1 MSRQVYNILKNKLNE
16 DKNIYIITI
25 IYSKENTILIN
36 KILKF
41 ENEVIFEDTD
51 SSNIYK
57 EIIQNL
63 ESIELG
69 KVFKINENIKVF
81 IELISSKPHLV
92 ICGGGHIAL
101 PLCNIGKMLDFDIT
115 IIDNRKEFANKNR
128 FPLANTIICNDF
140 EKALKDINY
149 TNSYFV
155 IVTRGHKDDILALK
169 CILNSNFKYIG
180 MIGSKAKVES
190 VRRELYNCGFT
201 TEDIEK
207 IHAPIGLKIKA
218 QTPAEISISI
228 MGEIINY
235 KNSIKISNI
244 DDAIL
249 DNITKNKDKIML
261 ITILNKNG
269 SSPRAVGTKM
279 LVIENG
285 NFIGTIGGGILENVV
300 YNKALELIKLE
311 KSSIE
316 NYDLSNSKAANLGM
330 VCGGQIKVLFEYIP

>member
-140 EKALKDINY
+140 EKALKDINKKI
-149 TNSYFV
+149 F
-155 IVTRGHKDDILALK
+155 L
-169 CILNSNFKYIG
+169 SNNKLQSFKY
-180 MIGSKAKVES
+180 K
-190 VRRELYNCGFT
+190 RHYL
-201 TEDIEK
+201 
-207 IHAPIGLKIKA
+207 
-218 QTPAEISISI
+218 
-228 MGEIINY
+228 
-235 KNSIKISNI
+235 
-244 DDAIL
+244 
-249 DNITKNKDKIML
+249 
-261 ITILNKNG
+261 
-269 SSPRAVGTKM
+269 
-279 LVIENG
+279 
-285 NFIGTIGGGILENVV
+285 
-300 YNKALELIKLE
+300 
-311 KSSIE
+311 
-316 NYDLSNSKAANLGM
+316 
-330 VCGGQIKVLFEYIP
+330 

>member
-1 MSRQVYNILKNKLNE
+1 
-16 DKNIYIITI
+16 
-25 IYSKENTILIN
+25 
-36 KILKF
+36 
-41 ENEVIFEDTD
+41 
-51 SSNIYK
+51 
-57 EIIQNL
+57 
-63 ESIELG
+63 
-69 KVFKINENIKVF
+69 
-81 IELISSKPHLV
+81 
-92 ICGGGHIAL
+92 
-101 PLCNIGKMLDFDIT
+101 
-115 IIDNRKEFANKNR
+115 
-128 FPLANTIICNDF
+128 
-140 EKALKDINY
+140 
-149 TNSYFV
+149 
-155 IVTRGHKDDILALK
+155 
-169 CILNSNFKYIG
+169 
-180 MIGSKAKVES
+180 
-190 VRRELYNCGFT
+190 
-201 TEDIEK
+201 
-207 IHAPIGLKIKA
+207 
-218 QTPAEISISI
+218 

>member
-1 MSRQVYNILKNKLNE
+1 
-16 DKNIYIITI
+16 
-25 IYSKENTILIN
+25 
-36 KILKF
+36 
-41 ENEVIFEDTD
+41 
-51 SSNIYK
+51 
-57 EIIQNL
+57 
-63 ESIELG
+63 
-69 KVFKINENIKVF
+69 
-81 IELISSKPHLV
+81 
-92 ICGGGHIAL
+92 
-101 PLCNIGKMLDFDIT
+101 
-115 IIDNRKEFANKNR
+115 
-128 FPLANTIICNDF
+128 
-140 EKALKDINY
+140 
-149 TNSYFV
+149 
-155 IVTRGHKDDILALK
+155 
-169 CILNSNFKYIG
+169 

-316 NYDLSNSKAANLGM
+316 NYDLSNSKALT
-330 VCGGQIKVLFEYIP
+330 